1 MPLSSGPVPYV
12 VLLPVKPPGR
22 GKSRLGDLP
31 RDELATAFAMDTATA
46 CLAAPSVQQVLV
58 VTDDA
63 RFAAAL
69 SALGCAAIPDGVSG
83 DLNGSLVLAA
93 REAARRWPGLVPV
106 AMCADLPCLTAADLE
121 AALAEGPG
129 RHRFVADATGE
140 GTTLYTAPHQAFVP
154 EFGFRSAALHR
165 EGGAQPIAGDLPRLR
180 RDVDDAADLV
190 DAISIGVG
198 AHTAVMVAG
207 LPAEIT

>member
-63 RFAAAL
+63 RFAGAL
-69 SALGCAAIPDGVSG
+69 SAVGCAAILLVGAWQRKRHRDG
-83 DLNGSLVLAA
+83 LMRAAA
-93 REAARRWPGLVPV
+93 RDPRSL
-106 AMCADLPCLTAADLE
+106 
-121 AALAEGPG
+121 
-129 RHRFVADATGE
+129 DANTWV
-140 GTTLYTAPHQAFVP
+140 HQ
-154 EFGFRSAALHR
+154 
-165 EGGAQPIAGDLPRLR
+165 I
-180 RDVDDAADLV
+180 
-190 DAISIGVG
+190 
-198 AHTAVMVAG
+198 
-207 LPAEIT
+207 